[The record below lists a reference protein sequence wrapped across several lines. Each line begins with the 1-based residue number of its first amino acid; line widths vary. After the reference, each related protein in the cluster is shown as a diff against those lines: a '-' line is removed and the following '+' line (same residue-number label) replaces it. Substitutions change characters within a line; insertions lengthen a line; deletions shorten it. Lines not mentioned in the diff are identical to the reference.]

1 MRKLVVAMAAAGGL
15 VFAAALTTPALALP
29 VNSLGALNAAAA
41 TLDNVEEAALVCG
54 RYHCWHVRRHHR
66 HHRHHWRWRR
76 GYYY

>member
-1 MRKLVVAMAAAGGL
+1 MRKLVVTMAAAGGL
-15 VFAAALTTPALALP
+15 ACAALTTPALALP

-54 RYHCWHVRRHHR
+54 RYRCWHVWRHHR

>member
-1 MRKLVVAMAAAGGL
+1 MHKLVVAIAA
-15 VFAAALTTPALALP
+15 AAALAGAAVLTTPVIALP

-54 RYHCWHVRRHHR
+54 RYRCWHVWRHHR

-76 GYYY
+76 RDYY